1 MNASEAIIQ
10 ALENYGVEVVYGLPG
25 VHNLPLF
32 DALRSSARIRTVTV
46 RNESGASFMASGY
59 ARTTW
64 KPGVCVL
71 APGPGVT
78 NAITGIA
85 EAYID
90 STPLLILSGGIQP
103 SQVGKGAIHEGDHQ
117 SLLSTVTKWSG
128 RADRFQEVLPAL
140 ERAYGEAASGRPRP
154 TFLEVPLG
162 VQSSQGDEGVTF
174 PKVEP
179 RTTINLDKIRQAAD
193 LLLRAEA
200 PVIIA
205 GGGVLSAQASA
216 LVRSLSE
223 RLGIPV
229 STTITAKEVMP
240 DTSPLSLG
248 LLNDEVAMNVVP
260 RADVVLALGCR
271 FAQRS
276 TSSWG
281 LHIGGKLVHVDIDAG
296 EIGRNYPAVIGV
308 VGDAADFLGFL
319 SKETEGRER
328 LLTESR
334 LREIG
339 ELRAVRDARYEERL
353 ASDDVPLKPQRVMRE
368 LSHVLGEDV
377 VVTFDSGNNAWWPMM
392 FLESRVG
399 RRFIFPSGNV
409 SMGFSLPAA
418 IGARCASDRVV
429 SITGDGGML
438 MQLGE
443 LATAVQEGLNVVVLV
458 LNDGGYGAIRHY
470 QRFNF
475 GERYAS
481 VDLRNPDFAKVAD
494 GFGADGIG
502 VETVDDLRSGL
513 REALGSHQVT
523 VLDIRIDPQEVALP
537 SWIIQSFARAAKE

>member
-1 MNASEAIIQ
+1 
-10 ALENYGVEVVYGLPG
+10 
-25 VHNLPLF
+25 
-32 DALRSSARIRTVTV
+32 
-46 RNESGASFMASGY
+46 
-59 ARTTW
+59 
-64 KPGVCVL
+64 
-71 APGPGVT
+71 
-78 NAITGIA
+78 
-85 EAYID
+85 
-90 STPLLILSGGIQP
+90 
-103 SQVGKGAIHEGDHQ
+103 
-117 SLLSTVTKWSG
+117 
-128 RADRFQEVLPAL
+128 
-140 ERAYGEAASGRPRP
+140 
-154 TFLEVPLG
+154 
-162 VQSSQGDEGVTF
+162 
-174 PKVEP
+174 
-179 RTTINLDKIRQAAD
+179 
-193 LLLRAEA
+193 
-200 PVIIA
+200 
-205 GGGVLSAQASA
+205 
-216 LVRSLSE
+216 
-223 RLGIPV
+223 
-229 STTITAKEVMP
+229 
-240 DTSPLSLG
+240 
-248 LLNDEVAMNVVP
+248 
-260 RADVVLALGCR
+260 
-271 FAQRS
+271 
-276 TSSWG
+276 
-281 LHIGGKLVHVDIDAG
+281 
-296 EIGRNYPAVIGV
+296 V

-319 SKETEGRER
+319 SKEIEGRER
-328 LLTESR
+328 LLIESR

-353 ASDDVPLKPQRVMRE
+353 ASDDIPLKPQRVMRE

-399 RRFIFPSGNV
+399 RHFIFPSGNV

-458 LNDGGYGAIRHY
+458 LNDSGYGAIRHY

-494 GFGADGIG
+494 GFGAEGIG
-502 VETVDDLRSGL
+502 VETIDDLRSGL

>member
-162 VQSSQGDEGVTF
+162 VQSSQGDGGVTF

-193 LLLRAEA
+193 LLLGAEA

-216 LVRSLSE
+216 LVRSFSE

-240 DTSPLSLG
+240 DASPLSLG

-281 LHIGGKLVHVDIDAG
+281 LRIGGKLVHVDIDAG

-319 SKETEGRER
+319 SKEIEGRER
-328 LLTESR
+328 LLIESR

-353 ASDDVPLKPQRVMRE
+353 ASDDIPLKPQRVMRE

-513 REALGSHQVT
+513 REALSSHQVT

-537 SWIIQSFARAAKE
+537 SWIIQSFARATKE